1 MISANAGQQVDQL
14 VAILLD
20 QNVDVN
26 NVPNNDNH
34 NGKIKIYMHLSFSN
48 NYLEFVIWNF
58 LVYFY
63 CNGEINKKKL

>member
-26 NVPNNDNH
+26 NVANNDNH
-34 NGKIKIYMHLSFSN
+34 NGKIQIYMYLSF
-48 NYLEFVIWNF
+48 
-58 LVYFY
+58 
-63 CNGEINKKKL
+63 